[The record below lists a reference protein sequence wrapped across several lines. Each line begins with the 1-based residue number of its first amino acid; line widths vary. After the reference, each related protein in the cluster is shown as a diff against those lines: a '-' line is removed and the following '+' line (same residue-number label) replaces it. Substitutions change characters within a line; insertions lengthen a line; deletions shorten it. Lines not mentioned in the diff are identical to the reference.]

1 MNQLSFQKFKKT
13 LTELKEDSPKDTVE
27 YKKLSPAEKQAVKD
41 VFTLLGNTKG
51 EIISK
56 VDSIVK
62 QVAKK
67 RNVKISSIE
76 DCCATLGNGIPL
88 NPSGVF
94 KYTMDRNSLM
104 YLVCKYS
111 LGFLPVS
118 CSTVFTSAKAVYF

>member
-27 YKKLSPAEKQAVKD
+27 YKKLSPEEKQAVKD

-67 RNVKISSIE
+67 RNVKVSSIE
-76 DCCATLGNGIPL
+76 DYFDNEIL
-88 NPSGVF
+88 N
-94 KYTMDRNSLM
+94 
-104 YLVCKYS
+104 
-111 LGFLPVS
+111 
-118 CSTVFTSAKAVYF
+118 

>member
-1 MNQLSFQKFKKT
+1 MLNQLSFQKFKKT

-27 YKKLSPAEKQAVKD
+27 YNKLSPAEKQAVKD

-67 RNVKISSIE
+67 RNVKVSAIE
-76 DCCATLGNGIPL
+76 DYFDNEIL
-88 NPSGVF
+88 N
-94 KYTMDRNSLM
+94 
-104 YLVCKYS
+104 
-111 LGFLPVS
+111 
-118 CSTVFTSAKAVYF
+118 

>member
-13 LTELKEDSPKDTVE
+13 LTELKEDSPKETAE

-67 RNVKISSIE
+67 RNVKVSAIE
-76 DCCATLGNGIPL
+76 DYFDNEIL
-88 NPSGVF
+88 N
-94 KYTMDRNSLM
+94 
-104 YLVCKYS
+104 
-111 LGFLPVS
+111 
-118 CSTVFTSAKAVYF
+118 

>member
-27 YKKLSPAEKQAVKD
+27 FNKLSPAEKQAVKD

-56 VDSIVK
+56 VDGIIK

-67 RNVKISSIE
+67 RNVKVSAIE
-76 DCCATLGNGIPL
+76 DYFDNEIL
-88 NPSGVF
+88 N
-94 KYTMDRNSLM
+94 
-104 YLVCKYS
+104 
-111 LGFLPVS
+111 
-118 CSTVFTSAKAVYF
+118 

>member
-51 EIISK
+51 EIITK
-56 VDSIVK
+56 VDGIIK

-67 RNVKISSIE
+67 RNVKVSAIE
-76 DCCATLGNGIPL
+76 DYFDNEIL
-88 NPSGVF
+88 N
-94 KYTMDRNSLM
+94 
-104 YLVCKYS
+104 
-111 LGFLPVS
+111 
-118 CSTVFTSAKAVYF
+118 